1 MENTSEHTY
10 DSNFPNNTAEHT
22 YDSNFPNNTA
32 EHTYDS
38 EIPLVE
44 EVMPPVPQEQLVHQA
59 RIN

>member
-1 MENTSEHTY
+1 MENTS
-10 DSNFPNNTAEHT
+10 EHT